1 MLTSILAAAGGFN
14 WNSVFEDK
22 RTVWLALAFCFGVL
36 VMVGYLW
43 HVNQDRRLKVRMV
56 ERGFS
61 AEEIERVMQA
71 GRAKEELET
80 PHPRPASNAR
90 PTPSE

>member
-1 MLTSILAAAGGFN
+1 MLTSILAAAGGFDWMDG
-14 WNSVFEDK
+14 WNTVFKNEGA
-22 RTVWLALAFCFGVL
+22 VIFALAIPFGVL
-36 VMVGYLW
+36 LMVGYLW

-71 GRAKEELET
+71 GRAKEELT
-80 PHPRPASNAR
+80 RLAQR
-90 PTPSE
+90 